1 MVCILL
7 FIVVF
12 GVVATV
18 VAGMRANGCSHS
30 VSSWSVS
37 FIQCYLL

>member
-1 MVCILL
+1 MVCIPL

-18 VAGMRANGCSHS
+18 VAGMRANACSHFS
-30 VSSWSVS
+30 KSN
-37 FIQCYLL
+37 L